1 MSDHLSLRLR
11 LSDVIR
17 GLWREVAKFG
27 VVGAVAFVVD
37 AGGFNLLVFGLP
49 GLGGGPMA
57 SYPVL
62 ASVVATAAAMVVGW
76 YGNRY
81 WTYGEQRTATTPRE
95 VVVFVLVNIAGI
107 LITAAPVYLSRE
119 LLGLDSALS
128 DNITRLIGWAAA
140 TLVRFVVYRR
150 YVFQA
155 G

>member
-1 MSDHLSLRLR
+1 MSDQLSLRLR
-11 LSDVIR
+11 LRDVIR

-49 GLGGGPMA
+49 GVGDGPMA
-57 SYPVL
+57 SMPVL

-76 YGNRY
+76 IGNRH
-81 WTYGEQRTATTPRE
+81 WTYRDQRSQTSPRE
-95 VVVFVLVNIAGI
+95 VVVFVLVNLAGI
-107 LITAAPVYLSRE
+107 VITAAPVYVSRA
-119 LLGLDSALS
+119 LGFDSALT
-128 DNITRLIGWAAA
+128 DNITRLFGWAVA

-155 G
+155 A

>member
-1 MSDHLSLRLR
+1 MSDQLSLRLR
-11 LSDVIR
+11 LRDVIR

-49 GLGGGPMA
+49 GVGAGPMA
-57 SYPVL
+57 SMPVL

-76 YGNRY
+76 IGNRH
-81 WTYGEQRTATTPRE
+81 WTYRDQRSETSPRE
-95 VVVFVLVNIAGI
+95 VVVFVLVNLAGI
-107 LITAAPVYLSRE
+107 VITAAPVYLSRA
-119 LLGLDSALS
+119 LGFDSALT
-128 DNITRLIGWAAA
+128 DNVTRLFGWAVA

-155 G
+155 A

>member
-1 MSDHLSLRLR
+1 MSDQLSLRLR
-11 LSDVIR
+11 LRDVIR

-49 GLGGGPMA
+49 GVGDGPMA
-57 SYPVL
+57 SMPVL

-76 YGNRY
+76 IGNRH
-81 WTYGEQRTATTPRE
+81 WTYRDQRSETSSRE
-95 VVVFVLVNIAGI
+95 VVVFVLVNLAGI
-107 LITAAPVYLSRE
+107 VITAAPVYLSRAM
-119 LLGLDSALS
+119 GFDSALT
-128 DNITRLIGWAAA
+128 DNITRLFGWAVA

-155 G
+155 A

>member
-11 LSDVIR
+11 LRDVIR

-49 GLGGGPMA
+49 GVGGGPMA
-57 SYPVL
+57 SMPVL

-76 YGNRY
+76 IGNRH
-81 WTYGEQRTATTPRE
+81 WTYRDQRSETSPRE
-95 VVVFVLVNIAGI
+95 VVVFVLVNLAGI
-107 LITAAPVYLSRE
+107 VITAAPVYVSRA
-119 LLGLDSALS
+119 LGFDSALT
-128 DNITRLIGWAAA
+128 DNITRLFGWAVA

-155 G
+155 A

>member
-1 MSDHLSLRLR
+1 MSDQLSLRLR
-11 LSDVIR
+11 LRDVIR

-49 GLGGGPMA
+49 GVGDGPMA
-57 SYPVL
+57 SMPVL

-76 YGNRY
+76 IGNRH
-81 WTYGEQRTATTPRE
+81 WTYRDQRSETSSRE
-95 VVVFVLVNIAGI
+95 VVVFVLVNLAGI
-107 LITAAPVYLSRE
+107 VITAAPVYLSRA
-119 LLGLDSALS
+119 LGFDSALT
-128 DNITRLIGWAAA
+128 DNITRLFGWAVA

-155 G
+155 A